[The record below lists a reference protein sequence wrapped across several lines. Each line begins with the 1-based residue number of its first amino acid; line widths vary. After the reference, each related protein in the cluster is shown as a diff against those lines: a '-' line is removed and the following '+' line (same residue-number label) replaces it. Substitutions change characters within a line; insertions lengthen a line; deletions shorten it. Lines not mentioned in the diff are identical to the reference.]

1 MRVEIKLKTF
11 FRDTKPMP
19 SLQLASRNVL
29 LILITSIC
37 LGGNFLFLQSTGEIA
52 KALSS
57 IDPTVA
63 KDKFQEVFK
72 NQDWEEVKNL
82 IKNANAK
89 SSVEWKSITTKEG
102 WEKYSNLKLAQLKTS
117 LGKFPEET
125 TQLNYKVL
133 KSIPRDEYTIEC
145 IAYESRAGFWVTA
158 NLYRSSNPTNEEPGI
173 IICPAHHTP
182 KENKELQEMGTIWA
196 RAGCMVLVLDNL
208 GHGERRQH
216 PFESADSYPKPF
228 RSSRQ
233 DYYFR
238 YDLGAQLQ
246 LLEESLMGWM
256 YWDIRRGVDVLL
268 AQKGMAKDKIILLGA
283 VAGGGDP
290 AAVAGA
296 LDKRIA
302 VVVPFNFGGPQPE
315 TKYPLPADAETTF
328 NYAGGGSWESTRNL
342 RLSAKDGF
350 LPWVIVGSIA
360 PRKLIYGHEFSWDQ
374 ENDPVWKRLQ
384 KIHQL
389 HGTTDSLGFTTGRG
403 SVKGSSPEDS
413 HCTHIGRTH
422 RQNIHVLL
430 EKWLD
435 IKGVKD
441 TPVES
446 LASVNL
452 KCLETTKARNEHPVK
467 IQTHLEK
474 LAQNQIDDAFKKYPT
489 PMTGETL
496 ASFKRDWSNKLGAI
510 ESAMVAEVISRE
522 SSISENISIT
532 KALLKTEKEHHV
544 PLLLLKPANIKAPS
558 NKIAIMISQ
567 GGKKSLL
574 ENRSSQIAAL
584 LQDGFTVC
592 LPDIRGTGELTV
604 GTSRGRSSGATS
616 LSSALIMTGDL
627 RITGQ
632 LRDLQSVIAW
642 LRKESSPA
650 IPQFILWADSPSN
663 ALPISTN
670 FNLPRDDDSIL
681 PMQPE
686 PLGGLLALFSA
697 LFNDDVKAI
706 TIKGGLVS
714 YASTLKHHLVQI
726 PYETLIPGVF
736 NMGDISLLINALGSR
751 TIFLDQMVDG
761 LNLEVAET
769 KLEQLI
775 MNNTKERKLPSTIHL
790 GEVNL
795 KIILKSLPTN

>member
-19 SLQLASRNVL
+19 SIQLASRNVL

-37 LGGNFLFLQSTGEIA
+37 LDGNFLFSQSTKEIA
-52 KALSS
+52 KTLSS

-72 NQDWEEVKNL
+72 NQDWEEVRDQ

-89 SSVEWKSITTKEG
+89 SSVEWNGIETKEA
-102 WEKYSNLKLAQLKTS
+102 WLKYSQGKMAQLKSS

-133 KSIPRDEYTIEC
+133 KSIPSEGYTIEC
-145 IAYESRAGFWVTA
+145 IAYESRPGFWVTA
-158 NLYRSSNPTNEEPGI
+158 NLYRPKNATQAQPGV

-233 DYYFR
+233 DYFFR
-238 YDLGAQLQ
+238 YDLGVQLQ

-256 YWDIRRGVDVLL
+256 YWDIRCGVDLLL
-268 AQKGMAKDKIILLGA
+268 AQKGIAKDKIILLGA

-374 ENDPVWKRLQ
+374 KNDPVWKRLK
-384 KIHQL
+384 KIHEL
-389 HGTTDSLGFTTGRG
+389 HETPDSLGFTTGRG

-441 TPVES
+441 TPVEN

-452 KCLETTKARNEHPVK
+452 KCLETKMARDEHPVK

-544 PLLLLKPANIKAPS
+544 PLLLLKTANIKAPS

-584 LQDGFTVC
+584 IQEGFTVC
-592 LPDIRGTGELTV
+592 LPDIRGTGELKT
-604 GTSRGRSSGATS
+604 GTSRGRSSSATS
-616 LSSALIMTGDL
+616 LSSSLMMTGDL

-670 FNLPRDDDSIL
+670 FNLPRDDDSVL
-681 PMQPE
+681 PIQPE

-706 TIKGGLVS
+706 TIKGGLAS
-714 YASTLKHHLVQI
+714 YGSTLKHHLVQI

-775 MNNTKERKLPSTIHL
+775 MNNTKEKKLPNNIHL

>member
-1 MRVEIKLKTF
+1 MKAFHQI
-11 FRDTKPMP
+11 
-19 SLQLASRNVL
+19 SRIFLLVLISMGFSGANVVF
-29 LILITSIC
+29 
-37 LGGNFLFLQSTGEIA
+37 GQSNEEIA
-52 KALSS
+52 KTLS
-57 IDPTVA
+57 ILDPMIA

-72 NQDWEEVKNL
+72 NQDWEEVRNQ

-89 SSVEWKSITTKEG
+89 SSVEWNGIETKEA
-102 WEKYSNLKLAQLKTS
+102 WLKYSQGKIAQLKTS

-133 KSIPRDEYTIEC
+133 KSIPREGHTIEC
-145 IAYESRAGFWVTA
+145 IAYESRPGFWVTA

-182 KENKELQEMGTIWA
+182 KENKELQEMGALWS
-196 RAGCMVLVLDNL
+196 RACCMVLVLDNL

-216 PFESADSYPKPF
+216 PFDGSDSYPKPF

-246 LLEESLMGWM
+246 LLEESLMGWI
-256 YWDIRRGVDVLL
+256 YWDIHRGVDLLL
-268 AQKGMAKDKIILLGA
+268 AQKGIAKDKIILLGA

-290 AAVAGA
+290 AAIAGA

-315 TKYPLPADAETTF
+315 IKYPLPADAETTV

-342 RLSAKDGF
+342 RLSAKEGF

-374 ENDPVWKRLQ
+374 ENDPVWKRLK

-422 RQNIHVLL
+422 RQNIHILL

-441 TPVES
+441 TPLES

-452 KCLETTKARNEHPVK
+452 KCLETKKARDEHPVK
-467 IQTHLEK
+467 IRSHLEK

-496 ASFKRDWSNKLGAI
+496 ASFKKDWSNKLGVI
-510 ESAMVAEVISRE
+510 ESAMAAEVISRE
-522 SSISENISIT
+522 SSISETISIT

-544 PLLLLKPANIKAPS
+544 PLLLLKSANIKNPL
-558 NKIAIMISQ
+558 NKIALMISQ
-567 GGKKSLL
+567 DGKKSLL
-574 ENRSSQIAAL
+574 KNRSSQIAAL
-584 LQDGFTVC
+584 LQEGFTVC
-592 LPDIRGTGELTV
+592 LPDIRGTGELKT
-604 GTSRGRSSGATS
+604 GTSRGRSSGSTS
-616 LSSALIMTGDL
+616 LSSSLMMTGDL

-632 LRDLQSVIAW
+632 LRDLQAVIAW

-650 IPQFILWADSPSN
+650 LPQFLMWGDSPLN

-686 PLGGLLALFSA
+686 PLGGLLSLFSA

-706 TIKGGLVS
+706 TIKGGLAS
-714 YASTLKHHLVQI
+714 YASILKHHLVQI
-726 PYETLIPGVF
+726 PHETLIPGIF

-769 KLEQLI
+769 NVEQLI
-775 MNNTKERKLPSTIHL
+775 MNNAKERKLPNNIHL
-790 GEVNL
+790 GEANL
-795 KIILKSLPTN
+795 KRILKSLPTN

>member
-1 MRVEIKLKTF
+1 MKVFHQT
-11 FRDTKPMP
+11 
-19 SLQLASRNVL
+19 SRIFLLVLISMGFSGANVVC
-29 LILITSIC
+29 S
-37 LGGNFLFLQSTGEIA
+37 QSTEEIA
-52 KALSS
+52 KTLSILDS
-57 IDPTVA
+57 MIA

-72 NQDWEEVKNL
+72 NQDWEEVRNQV
-82 IKNANAK
+82 KNANAK
-89 SSVEWKSITTKEG
+89 SSVEWNGIETKEE
-102 WEKYSNLKLAQLKTS
+102 WLKYSQGKIAQLKTS

-133 KSIPRDEYTIEC
+133 KSIPREGHTIEC
-145 IAYESRAGFWVTA
+145 IAYESRPGFWVTA

-182 KENKELQEMGTIWA
+182 KENKELQEMGALWS

-216 PFESADSYPKPF
+216 PFDGPDSYPKPF
-228 RSSRQ
+228 RLSRQ

-256 YWDIRRGVDVLL
+256 YWDIHRGVNLLL
-268 AQKGMAKDKIILLGA
+268 AQKGIAKDKIILLGA

-342 RLSAKDGF
+342 RLSAKEGF

-374 ENDPVWKRLQ
+374 ENDPVWKRLK

-389 HGTTDSLGFTTGRG
+389 YGTTDSLGFTTGKG

-435 IKGVKD
+435 IKCVKE
-441 TPVES
+441 TPLES

-452 KCLETTKARNEHPVK
+452 KCLETKKARDEHPVK
-467 IQTHLEK
+467 IQAHLEK

-496 ASFKRDWSNKLGAI
+496 ASFKKDWSNKLGVI
-510 ESAMVAEVISRE
+510 ESAMAAEVISRE
-522 SSISENISIT
+522 SSISETISIT

-544 PLLLLKPANIKAPS
+544 PLLLLKSANIKTPS

-574 ENRSSQIAAL
+574 ENRSSQIASL
-584 LQDGFTVC
+584 LKEGFTVC
-592 LPDIRGTGELTV
+592 LPDIRGTGELKT
-604 GTSRGRSSGATS
+604 GTSRGRSSGSTS
-616 LSSALIMTGDL
+616 LSSSLMMTGDL

-650 IPQFILWADSPSN
+650 LPRFLMWGDSPFN

-697 LFNDDVKAI
+697 LFNDDVKVI
-706 TIKGGLVS
+706 TIKGGLAS

-726 PYETLIPGVF
+726 PHETLIPGIF

-761 LNLEVAET
+761 LNLEVTET
-769 KLEQLI
+769 NLEQLI
-775 MNNTKERKLPSTIHL
+775 MNNTKERKLPNNIHL
-790 GEVNL
+790 GEANL
-795 KIILKSLPTN
+795 KTILKSLPTN

>member
-1 MRVEIKLKTF
+1 MKAF
-11 FRDTKPMP
+11 
-19 SLQLASRNVL
+19 LQISRIFLLVLICMGFSGASVL
-29 LILITSIC
+29 LS
-37 LGGNFLFLQSTGEIA
+37 QSTKEIA
-52 KALSS
+52 KTLSVL
-57 IDPTVA
+57 DPVVA

-72 NQDWEEVKNL
+72 NQDWEEVRNQ
-82 IKNANAK
+82 IVGANAK
-89 SSVEWKSITTKEG
+89 SSTEWKNITTKDG
-102 WEKYSNLKLAQLKTS
+102 WEKYSNLKLAQLKSS

-133 KSIPRDEYTIEC
+133 KSIPSAGYTIEC
-145 IAYESRAGFWVTA
+145 IAYESRPGFWVTA
-158 NLYRSSNPTNEEPGI
+158 NLYRSSNPTTKEPGI

-182 KENKELQEMGTIWA
+182 KENKELQEMGGIWA

-216 PFESADSYPKPF
+216 PFDGPNSYPKSF

-238 YDLGAQLQ
+238 YDLGVQLQ

-256 YWDIRRGVDVLL
+256 YWDIRRGVDLLL
-268 AQKGMAKDKIILLGA
+268 AQKGIAKDKIILLGA

-315 TKYPLPADAETTF
+315 TKYPLPSDAETTF

-342 RLSAKDGF
+342 RLSAKEGF

-374 ENDPVWKRLQ
+374 ENDPVWKRLK

-441 TPVES
+441 TPVKS

-510 ESAMVAEVISRE
+510 QSSMVAEVISRE
-522 SSISENISIT
+522 SSSSENISIT

-592 LPDIRGTGELTV
+592 LPDIRGTGELKT
-604 GTSRGRSSGATS
+604 GTSRGRSSSATS
-616 LSSALIMTGDL
+616 LSSSLMMTGDL

-632 LRDLQSVIAW
+632 LRDLQAVIAL
-642 LRKESSPA
+642 LRKESAPA
-650 IPQFILWADSPSN
+650 LPQFLLWGDSPCN

-706 TIKGGLVS
+706 NIKGGLAS

-726 PYETLIPGVF
+726 PHETLIPGIF

-761 LNLEVAET
+761 LNIEVAGT

-775 MNNTKERKLPSTIHL
+775 MNNAKERKVPNNIHL
-790 GEVNL
+790 GEANL
-795 KIILKSLPTN
+795 KTILKSLSTN

>member
-1 MRVEIKLKTF
+1 MKTLNQTLSAF
-11 FRDTKPMP
+11 
-19 SLQLASRNVL
+19 L
-29 LILITSIC
+29 LILISWIFFKVGLAFC
-37 LGGNFLFLQSTGEIA
+37 QSTEEIA
-52 KALSS
+52 KTLSS
-57 IDPTVA
+57 INTIVA
-63 KDKFQEVFK
+63 KEKFQEVIK
-72 NQDWEEVKNL
+72 NQDWEEVSNQ
-82 IKNANAK
+82 IKVANAK
-89 SSVEWKSITTKEG
+89 SSAEWKSITTKEG

-125 TQLNYKVL
+125 TQLNFKVF
-133 KSIPRDEYTIEC
+133 KSIPRDGYSIEC
-145 IAYESRAGFWVTA
+145 IAYESRTGFWVTA
-158 NLYRSSNPTNEEPGI
+158 NLYRPSNPTKAQPGI

-182 KENKELQEMGTIWA
+182 KENKELQEMGGIWS
-196 RAGCMVLVLDNL
+196 RAGCMVLVLDNI

-216 PFESADSYPKPF
+216 PFEGADSYPKPF

-238 YDLGAQLQ
+238 YDLGVQLQ

-256 YWDIRRGVDVLL
+256 YWDIQRGVDLLL
-268 AQKGMAKDKIILLGA
+268 AQKGIAKDKIILMGA

-315 TKYPLPADAETTF
+315 TKYPLPADAETSF

-342 RLSAKDGF
+342 RLSAKEGF

-374 ENDPVWKRLQ
+374 ENDPVWKRLK

-430 EKWLD
+430 EQWLD
-435 IKGVKD
+435 IKDVHD
-441 TPVES
+441 TPCEI
-446 LASVNL
+446 LASATL
-452 KCLETTKARNEHPVK
+452 KCLETRSAKEAHPVK
-467 IQTHLEK
+467 IQGHLEQ
-474 LAQNQIDDAFKKYPT
+474 LAQSQIDRAFKKYPT
-489 PMTGETL
+489 PMTNETL
-496 ASFKRDWSNKLGAI
+496 TSFKKDWVNKLGAI
-510 ESAMVAEVISRE
+510 ESAMAAEVISRE
-522 SSISENISIT
+522 NTISENISIT

-544 PLLLLKPANIKAPS
+544 PLILLKRANIKAPS
-558 NKIAIMISQ
+558 NKFAIMISQ

-584 LQDGFTVC
+584 LQEGVTVC
-592 LPDIRGTGELTV
+592 LPDIRGTGECKI

-616 LSSALIMTGDL
+616 LSSSLMMTGDL

-632 LRDLQSVIAW
+632 LRDLQSVFAW
-642 LRKESSPA
+642 LKKESSHA
-650 IPQFILWADSPSN
+650 SPQFLLWGDSPSN
-663 ALPISTN
+663 TVPHNTN
-670 FNLPRDDDSIL
+670 FNLPRDDDTIF

-686 PLGGLLALFSA
+686 PLGGLLTLLTA

-706 TIKGGLVS
+706 IIQGGLASYVS
-714 YASTLKHHLVQI
+714 ILNHHLVQI
-726 PYETLIPGVF
+726 PHEAVVPGIF

-751 TIFLDQMVDG
+751 TIFLDQLVDG
-761 LNLEVAET
+761 LNREVAGT

-775 MNNTKERKLPSTIHL
+775 TNNAKERKLPSTIHL
-790 GEVNL
+790 GEADL
-795 KIILKSLPTN
+795 KIFLKSLPTN

>member
-1 MRVEIKLKTF
+1 MKTLNQTLSAF
-11 FRDTKPMP
+11 
-19 SLQLASRNVL
+19 L
-29 LILITSIC
+29 LILISWIFFKVGFAFC
-37 LGGNFLFLQSTGEIA
+37 QSTEEIA
-52 KALSS
+52 KTLSS
-57 IDPTVA
+57 INTIVA
-63 KDKFQEVFK
+63 KEKFQEVIK
-72 NQDWEEVKNL
+72 NQDWEEVSNQ
-82 IKNANAK
+82 IKVANAK
-89 SSVEWKSITTKEG
+89 SSAEWKSITTKEG

-125 TQLNYKVL
+125 TQLNFKVFKL
-133 KSIPRDEYTIEC
+133 IHRDGYSIEC
-145 IAYESRAGFWVTA
+145 IAYESRSGFWVTA
-158 NLYRSSNPTNEEPGI
+158 NLYRPKNATQAQPGI

-182 KENKELQEMGTIWA
+182 KENKELQEMGGIWS
-196 RAGCMVLVLDNL
+196 RAGCMVLVLDNI

-238 YDLGAQLQ
+238 YDLGVQLQ

-256 YWDIRRGVDVLL
+256 YWDIQRGVDLLL
-268 AQKGMAKDKIILLGA
+268 AQKDIAKDKVILLGA

-315 TKYPLPADAETTF
+315 TKYPLPADAETSF

-342 RLSAKDGF
+342 RLSAKEGF

-374 ENDPVWKRLQ
+374 ENDPVWKRLK

-430 EKWLD
+430 EQWLD

-441 TPVES
+441 TPLES
-446 LASVNL
+446 VASVNL
-452 KCLETTKARNEHPVK
+452 KCLETKTAKDDCPVK
-467 IQTHLEK
+467 IQGHLEQ
-474 LAQNQIDDAFKKYPT
+474 LAQSQIDTAFKKYPT
-489 PMTGETL
+489 PMTNETL
-496 ASFKRDWSNKLGAI
+496 TSFKKDWVKKLGAI
-510 ESAMVAEVISRE
+510 ESAMTAEVISRE
-522 SSISENISIT
+522 NTISENISIT
-532 KALLKTEKEHHV
+532 KVLLNTEKEHHL
-544 PLLLLKPANIKAPS
+544 PLLLLTANIKTPS
-558 NKIAIMISQ
+558 NKFAIMISQ

-574 ENRSSQIAAL
+574 ENRSPQIAAL
-584 LQDGFTVC
+584 LQEGVTVC
-592 LPDIRGTGELTV
+592 LPDIRGTGECKT

-616 LSSALIMTGDL
+616 LSSSLMMTGDL

-632 LRDLQSVIAW
+632 LRDLQSVFAW
-642 LRKESSPA
+642 LKKESSHA
-650 IPQFILWADSPSN
+650 SPQFLLWGDSPSN
-663 ALPISTN
+663 TVPHNTN
-670 FNLPRDDDSIL
+670 FNLPRDDDSIF

-686 PLGGLLALFSA
+686 PLGGLLTLLTA

-706 TIKGGLVS
+706 IIKGGLAS
-714 YASTLKHHLVQI
+714 YASILNHHLVQI
-726 PYETLIPGVF
+726 PHETLIPGIF
-736 NMGDISLLINALGSR
+736 NMGDIALLIHALGSR
-751 TIFLDQMVDG
+751 TIFLDQLVDG
-761 LNLEVAET
+761 LNREVAGT

-775 MNNTKERKLPSTIHL
+775 TNNAKERKLPSTIHL
-790 GEVNL
+790 GEADL
-795 KIILKSLPTN
+795 KIFLKSLPTN

>member
-1 MRVEIKLKTF
+1 MKTLNQTLSAFLLVLISWIF
-11 FRDTKPMP
+11 FE
-19 SLQLASRNVL
+19 VGFVF
-29 LILITSIC
+29 C
-37 LGGNFLFLQSTGEIA
+37 QSTEEIA
-52 KALSS
+52 KTLSG

-72 NQDWEEVKNL
+72 NQDWEEVRNQ
-82 IKNANAK
+82 ITGANTK
-89 SSVEWKSITTKEG
+89 SSAEWNGIKTKEE
-102 WEKYSNLKLAQLKTS
+102 WQRYAQEKIGYLKTS

-125 TQLNYKVL
+125 TQLNHKVF
-133 KSIPRDEYTIEC
+133 KSIPREGYSIEC
-145 IAYESRAGFWVTA
+145 IAYESRPGFWVTA
-158 NLYRSSNPTNEEPGI
+158 NLYRPKNATQAQPGV

-182 KENKELQEMGTIWA
+182 KENKELQEMGGIWS

-208 GHGERRQH
+208 GHGERKQH

-238 YDLGAQLQ
+238 YDLGVQLQ

-256 YWDIRRGVDVLL
+256 YWDIHRGVDLLL
-268 AQKGMAKDKIILLGA
+268 AQKGIAKDKIILLGA

-315 TKYPLPADAETTF
+315 TKFPLPADAETSF

-342 RLSAKDGF
+342 RLSAKEGF
-350 LPWVIVGSIA
+350 LPWIIVGSIA
-360 PRKLIYGHEFSWDQ
+360 PKKLIYGHEFSWDQ
-374 ENDPVWKRLQ
+374 ENDPVWKRLK

-430 EKWLD
+430 EQWLD

-441 TPVES
+441 TPLES

-452 KCLETTKARNEHPVK
+452 KCLETKTAKDECPVK
-467 IQTHLEK
+467 IQGHLEQ
-474 LAQNQIDDAFKKYPT
+474 LAQSQIDTAFKKYFPS
-489 PMTGETL
+489 PIMAGENLT
-496 ASFKRDWSNKLGAI
+496 SFKKDWVNKLGAI
-510 ESAMVAEVISRE
+510 ESAMTAEVISRE
-522 SSISENISIT
+522 NTISENISIT

-544 PLLLLKPANIKAPS
+544 PLILLKRANIKAPS
-558 NKIAIMISQ
+558 NKFAIMISQ

-584 LQDGFTVC
+584 LQEGVTIC
-592 LPDIRGTGELTV
+592 LPDIRGTGECKT

-616 LSSALIMTGDL
+616 LSSSLMMTGDL

-632 LRDLQSVIAW
+632 LRDLQSVFEW
-642 LRKESSPA
+642 LKKESSHPS
-650 IPQFILWADSPSN
+650 PQFLLWGDSPCKTIPHN
-663 ALPISTN
+663 TN
-670 FNLPRDDDSIL
+670 FNLPRDDDSIF

-686 PLGGLLALFSA
+686 PLGGMLTLLFA
-697 LFNDDVKAI
+697 LFNDEVKAI
-706 TIKGGLVS
+706 TIQGGLTS

-726 PYETLIPGVF
+726 PHETLIPGIF
-736 NMGDISLLINALGSR
+736 NMGDISLLIHALGSR
-751 TIFLDQMVDG
+751 TMFLNQMVDG
-761 LNLEVAET
+761 LNLEVAGT

-775 MNNTKERKLPSTIHL
+775 MNNAKERKLPSTIHL

-795 KIILKSLPTN
+795 KIILKSLPTS

>member
-1 MRVEIKLKTF
+1 MKAFHQI
-11 FRDTKPMP
+11 
-19 SLQLASRNVL
+19 SRIFLLVLISIGFSDANVVF
-29 LILITSIC
+29 S
-37 LGGNFLFLQSTGEIA
+37 QSTEEIA
-52 KALSS
+52 KTLS
-57 IDPTVA
+57 ILDPMIA

-72 NQDWEEVKNL
+72 NQDWEEVRNQ

-89 SSVEWKSITTKEG
+89 SSVEWNGIETKEA
-102 WEKYSNLKLAQLKTS
+102 WLKYSQGKIAQLKTS

-133 KSIPRDEYTIEC
+133 KSIPREGHTIEC
-145 IAYESRAGFWVTA
+145 IAYESRPGFWVTA
-158 NLYRSSNPTNEEPGI
+158 NLYRSSNPTNEEPGL

-182 KENKELQEMGTIWA
+182 KENKELQEMGALWS

-216 PFESADSYPKPF
+216 PFDGPDSYPKPF
-228 RSSRQ
+228 RLSRQ

-256 YWDIRRGVDVLL
+256 YWDISRGVDLLL
-268 AQKGMAKDKIILLGA
+268 AQKGIAKDKIILLGA

-315 TKYPLPADAETTF
+315 TKFPLPKDAETTF
-328 NYAGGGSWESTRNL
+328 NYTGGGSWESTRNL

-360 PRKLIYGHEFSWDQ
+360 QLIYGHEFSWDQ

-441 TPVES
+441 TPLES

-452 KCLETTKARNEHPVK
+452 KCLETKSAKDECPVK
-467 IQTHLEK
+467 IQGPLEK
-474 LAQNQIDDAFKKYPT
+474 LAQAQIDNALKKYPT
-489 PMTGETL
+489 PMTNETL
-496 ASFKRDWSNKLGAI
+496 ASFKKDWANKLGAI
-510 ESAMVAEVISRE
+510 ASTMAAEVISRE
-522 SSISENISIT
+522 NTISENISIT

-544 PLLLLKPANIKAPS
+544 PLILLKRANIKAPS

-584 LQDGFTVC
+584 LQEGVTVC
-592 LPDIRGTGELTV
+592 LPDIRGTGELKT

-616 LSSALIMTGDL
+616 LSSSLMMTGDL

-632 LRDLQSVIAW
+632 LRDLQSVFEW
-642 LRKESSPA
+642 LKKESSHPS
-650 IPQFILWADSPSN
+650 PQFLVWGDSPCKTIPHN
-663 ALPISTN
+663 TN

-686 PLGGLLALFSA
+686 PLGGMLTLLFA
-697 LFNDDVKAI
+697 LFNDEVKAI
-706 TIKGGLVS
+706 NIQGGLTS
-714 YASTLKHHLVQI
+714 YASTLNHHLVQL
-726 PYETLIPGVF
+726 PHETVIPGIF
-736 NMGDISLLINALGSR
+736 NMGDISLLIHALGSR
-751 TIFLDQMVDG
+751 TIFLNQMVDG
-761 LNLEVAET
+761 LNREVAGT

-775 MNNTKERKLPSTIHL
+775 MNNANERKLPSTIHL
-790 GEVNL
+790 GEADL
-795 KIILKSLPTN
+795 KIILKSLPTS

>member
-11 FRDTKPMP
+11 FRGTKPMP

-37 LGGNFLFLQSTGEIA
+37 LGGNFLFSQSTEEIA

-72 NQDWEEVKNL
+72 NQDWEDVRNQ
-82 IKNANAK
+82 INGANAK
-89 SSVEWKSITTKEG
+89 SSAEWKSITTKEG

-133 KSIPRDEYTIEC
+133 KSIPRDGYTIEC
-145 IAYESRAGFWVTA
+145 IAYESRSGFWVTA
-158 NLYRSSNPTNEEPGI
+158 NLYRPKNVTQAQPGI

-182 KENKELQEMGTIWA
+182 KENKELQEMGGIWS

-233 DYYFR
+233 DYFFR
-238 YDLGAQLQ
+238 YDLGIQLQ

-256 YWDIRRGVDVLL
+256 YWDIHRGVDLLL
-268 AQKGMAKDKIILLGA
+268 AQKSIAKDKIILLGA

-315 TKYPLPADAETTF
+315 TKYPLPADAETSF

-374 ENDPVWKRLQ
+374 ENDPVWKRLK

-441 TPVES
+441 TPLES

-452 KCLETTKARNEHPVK
+452 KCLETKSAKDECPVK
-467 IQTHLEK
+467 IQGPLEK
-474 LAQNQIDDAFKKYPT
+474 LAHAQIDNALKKYPT
-489 PMTGETL
+489 PMTNETL
-496 ASFKRDWSNKLGAI
+496 ASFKKDWANKLGSIA
-510 ESAMVAEVISRE
+510 STMAAEVISRE
-522 SSISENISIT
+522 NTISENISIT

-544 PLLLLKPANIKAPS
+544 PLILLKRANIKAPS

-584 LQDGFTVC
+584 LQEGVTVC
-592 LPDIRGTGELTV
+592 LPDIRGTGELKT

-616 LSSALIMTGDL
+616 LSSSLMMTGDL

-632 LRDLQSVIAW
+632 LRDLQSVFEW
-642 LRKESSPA
+642 LKKESSHPS
-650 IPQFILWADSPSN
+650 PQFLVWGDSPCKTIPHN
-663 ALPISTN
+663 TN
-670 FNLPRDDDSIL
+670 FNLPRDDDSIF

-686 PLGGLLALFSA
+686 PLGGMLTLLFA
-697 LFNDDVKAI
+697 LFNDEVKAI
-706 TIKGGLVS
+706 TIQGGLTS

-726 PYETLIPGVF
+726 PHETLIPGIF
-736 NMGDISLLINALGSR
+736 NMGDISLLIHALGSR
-751 TIFLDQMVDG
+751 TMFLNQMVDG

-775 MNNTKERKLPSTIHL
+775 MNNAKERKLPSTIHL
-790 GEVNL
+790 READL

>member
-1 MRVEIKLKTF
+1 M
-11 FRDTKPMP
+11 
-19 SLQLASRNVL
+19 
-29 LILITSIC
+29 
-37 LGGNFLFLQSTGEIA
+37 GG
-52 KALSS
+52 
-57 IDPTVA
+57 
-63 KDKFQEVFK
+63 
-72 NQDWEEVKNL
+72 
-82 IKNANAK
+82 
-89 SSVEWKSITTKEG
+89 
-102 WEKYSNLKLAQLKTS
+102 
-117 LGKFPEET
+117 
-125 TQLNYKVL
+125 
-133 KSIPRDEYTIEC
+133 
-145 IAYESRAGFWVTA
+145 
-158 NLYRSSNPTNEEPGI
+158 
-173 IICPAHHTP
+173 
-182 KENKELQEMGTIWA
+182 IWA

-256 YWDIRRGVDVLL
+256 YWDIRRGVDLLL
-268 AQKGMAKDKIILLGA
+268 AQKNIAKDKIILLGA

-315 TKYPLPADAETTF
+315 TKYPLPADAETSF

-342 RLSAKDGF
+342 RLSAKNGF

-360 PRKLIYGHEFSWDQ
+360 PRKIIYGHEFSWDQ
-374 ENDPVWKRLQ
+374 ENDPVWKRLK

-389 HGTTDSLGFTTGRG
+389 YGTTDSLGFTTGRG

-441 TPVES
+441 TPLES

-452 KCLETTKARNEHPVK
+452 KCLETTKARDEHPVK

-496 ASFKRDWSNKLGAI
+496 ASFKKDWSNKLGVIQATM
-510 ESAMVAEVISRE
+510 AAQVISKE
-522 SSISENISIT
+522 SSTFENISIT
-532 KALLKTEKEHHV
+532 KMIFKTEKEHHV
-544 PLLLLKPANIKAPS
+544 PLLLLKPANIKTPS

-584 LQDGFTVC
+584 LQEGVTVC
-592 LPDIRGTGELTV
+592 LPDIRGTGELKT
-604 GTSRGRSSGATS
+604 GTSRGRSSSATS
-616 LSSALIMTGDL
+616 LSSSLMMTGDL

-632 LRDLQSVIAW
+632 LRDLQAVIAL
-642 LRKESSPA
+642 LRKESAPA
-650 IPQFILWADSPSN
+650 LPQFLLWGDSPCN

-706 TIKGGLVS
+706 NIKGGLAS

-726 PYETLIPGVF
+726 PHETLIPGIF

-761 LNLEVAET
+761 LNIEVAGT

-775 MNNTKERKLPSTIHL
+775 MNNAKERKLPNNIHL
-790 GEVNL
+790 GEANL
-795 KIILKSLPTN
+795 KTILKSLSTN